1 MSKNSITIE
10 QLNLAC
16 RQFEEM
22 LSLGV
27 SENFAIR
34 QLELFA
40 NSYAKFHVVG
50 NVSPD
55 HVDHYMLWSE
65 AALALRQSNPNCQK
79 EGLLR
84 VEHGTPR
91 RQFARI
97 IYQRWKSAGI
107 SEAWM
112 AQTIQELWKVAV
124 ITAEEDRR
132 LNKTARSTL
141 FDSPFDR
148 WRSSGIEVR
157 DVAQGSD
164 CATYIVDGSKR

>member
-10 QLNLAC
+10 QLNAAC
-16 RQFEEM
+16 RQLEEM

-27 SENFAIR
+27 TENYAIR

-40 NSYAKFHVVG
+40 NAYAKFQVIG

-55 HVDHYMLWSE
+55 HVGHYKLWSE
-65 AALALRQSNPNCQK
+65 AALALVKENPSARTA
-79 EGLLR
+79 GLLR

-91 RQFARI
+91 RQFARL
-97 IYQRWKSAGI
+97 IYQQWKTA
-107 SEAWM
+107 ELTETWM
-112 AQTIQELWKVAV
+112 DLTLQKMWNVAV
-124 ITAEEDRR
+124 ITVEEDRR
-132 LNKTARSTL
+132 LNKSARSKL

-157 DVAQGSD
+157 DIS
-164 CATYIVDGSKR
+164 

>member
-10 QLNLAC
+10 QLDLAC

-22 LSLGV
+22 LSVGV
-27 SENFAIR
+27 TENFAIR

-40 NSYAKFHVVG
+40 NSYAKFRVVG

-55 HVDHYMLWSE
+55 QVDHYRLWSE
-65 AALALRQSNPNCQK
+65 AALALAESNPNCRK

-91 RQFARI
+91 RQFART
-97 IYQRWKSAGI
+97 IYQRWKSAEI
-107 SEAWM
+107 SEEWLDETL
-112 AQTIQELWKVAV
+112 QKFWKVAV
-124 ITAEEDRR
+124 ITVEEDRR
-132 LNKTARSTL
+132 LNKTARSKL

-157 DVAQGSD
+157 DITQG
-164 CATYIVDGSKR
+164 VDYASKVGNGTKR

>member
-10 QLNLAC
+10 QLTAAC

-40 NSYAKFHVVG
+40 NAYAKFHVIG

-55 HVDHYMLWSE
+55 HVDHYKLWSE
-65 AALALRQSNPNCQK
+65 AAIALVKENPNSRTS
-79 EGLLR
+79 GLLR

-91 RQFARI
+91 RQFARM
-97 IYQRWKSAGI
+97 IYRQWKDDEI
-107 SEAWM
+107 SESWM
-112 AQTIQELWKVAV
+112 EITLQKMWKVAV
-124 ITAEEDRR
+124 ITVEEDRR
-132 LNKTARSTL
+132 LNKSARSKL
-141 FDSPFDR
+141 FDNPFDR
-148 WRSSGIEVR
+148 WKASGIEVR
-157 DVAQGSD
+157 EI
-164 CATYIVDGSKR
+164 T